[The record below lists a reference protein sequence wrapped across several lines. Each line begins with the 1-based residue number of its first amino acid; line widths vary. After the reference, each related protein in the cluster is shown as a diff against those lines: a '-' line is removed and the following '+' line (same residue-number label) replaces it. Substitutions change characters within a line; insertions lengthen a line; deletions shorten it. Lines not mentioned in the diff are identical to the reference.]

1 MAFTKTAGVEYGT
14 PAVVLST
21 TAASGSNQT
30 AIRTDGQLIAFS
42 TTVPTDISTSTVS
55 ASTGDNALASREDHV
70 HGSTAVIVAASQAE
84 VEATSSNTVFVT
96 PGRAQYHPGVAKAWG
111 SVASDGT
118 LGSPDWN
125 IASITKNSTGNYT
138 ITWDI
143 DFSTSVYVPI
153 AAMDGDNTTGYDWG
167 TFAVGSLVMNTY
179 LNGSVNDRKFWI
191 AAWGDQ

>member
-55 ASTGDNALASREDHV
+55 AATGDNAFTSREDHV
-70 HGSTAVIVAASQAE
+70 HGSTAVIAAASQAE
-84 VEATSSNTVFVT
+84 VLAATSNTVFVT
-96 PGRAQYHPGVAKAWG
+96 PGRAQYHPGVAKAWA
-111 SVASDGT
+111 SVASDASLGT
-118 LGSPDWN
+118 PDWGV
-125 IASITKNSTGNYT
+125 SGVTRNSAGNYT
-138 ITWDI
+138 ISWDTE
-143 DFSTSVYVPI
+143 FATTVYVPV
-153 AAMDGDNTTGYDWG
+153 AAVDGDDTTSYDWG

-179 LNGSVNDRKFWI
+179 LNGSANDRKFWI
-191 AAWGDQ
+191 IAYGEQ